1 MMKKAPLFV
10 IALALLLLLAAG
22 QTLLPDKTFSEMEN
36 RVLTPRPAL
45 TLASM
50 SQSRWANNFETY
62 CADQLPLR
70 DQFVSLY
77 TAWEAAAGHRVIEG
91 VILGQDHRLH
101 DRTDGWKTRNVTQN
115 ASALAYLAEETGL
128 PTYLLAVPTANAV
141 YSNSLPKGAPVAD
154 EEALI
159 SLADKEIDIIPLLEP
174 LREAAQTEELY
185 YRTDHHWTAAG
196 VRIGYLQV
204 CSALGIDPLPEL
216 TLQSQTPFYGSLY
229 ARCPLPWQ
237 KADTLVYPENPSV
250 RLIISGEEKDGLVDR
265 EKLKERDLYAALL
278 YGNHDRIELINDS
291 VPDGTWFVIK
301 DSYANALLPAL
312 AQHCH
317 RIVAIDAR
325 YFADDVI
332 DEVKENKGDLI
343 LCIQGVSALASGR
356 TLALLEGL

>member
-1 MMKKAPLFV
+1 MKKAPLFV
-10 IALALLLLLAAG
+10 IALTLLLMFAVG

-45 TLASM
+45 TLATM
-50 SQSRWANNFETY
+50 SRNQWADNFETY

-70 DQFVSLY
+70 DAFVSLY
-77 TAWEAAAGHRVIEG
+77 TGWEAVTGHRVIEG
-91 VILGQDHRLH
+91 VILGKDQRLY

-128 PTYLLAVPTANAV
+128 PAYLLAIPSANAV
-141 YSNSLPKGAPVAD
+141 YTDNLPNGSPVAD
-154 EEALI
+154 EKALI
-159 SLADKEIDIIPLLEP
+159 ELAEKEVDIIPLLEP
-174 LREAAQTEELY
+174 LREASGTEELY

-196 VRIGYLQV
+196 TRIGYLQV
-204 CSALGIDPLPEL
+204 CNMLGLDPLPEL
-216 TLQSQTPFYGSLY
+216 TLQSQSPFYGSLY

-237 KADTLVYPENPSV
+237 KADTLVYPENPSI
-250 RLIISGEEKDGLVDR
+250 RLIIAGEEKDGLVDR
-265 EKLKERDLYAALL
+265 GKLGQRDLYAALL
-278 YGNHDRIELINDS
+278 YGNHDRIELINES
-291 VPDGTWFVIK
+291 VSEGTWFVIK

-325 YFADDVI
+325 YFADDI
-332 DEVKENKGDLI
+332 INEVKKSKGELI